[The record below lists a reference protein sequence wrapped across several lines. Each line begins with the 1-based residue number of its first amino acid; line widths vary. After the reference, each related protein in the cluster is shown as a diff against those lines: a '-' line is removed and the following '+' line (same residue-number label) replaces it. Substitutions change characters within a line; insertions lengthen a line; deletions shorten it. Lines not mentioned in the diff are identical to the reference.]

1 MTEVGYFMKTAHG
14 ARQTMSSRHPV
25 QKTWL
30 PEISL
35 IERAKGDDPEVFA
48 VPMGA
53 TRTVEVAPGEAKQI
67 FTHGLGAQTAVMIA
81 SKQSDGKHRVTLS
94 HQPSIFEAEQVSEIR
109 RELSSHAAASATVKH
124 AAVIV
129 TPGDWVK
136 REGKWN
142 LEARQRWLI
151 EQLTSVLENGL
162 PNVSLQMQLYSEPIP
177 VWQSRALILKVP
189 AEANAP
195 ILYRGLKSGE
205 CGF

>member
-1 MTEVGYFMKTAHG
+1 MAEMGHSMKTANG
-14 ARQTMSSRHPV
+14 TRQTMSSRHAVP
-25 QKTWL
+25 KTWL

-48 VPMGA
+48 VPMGV

-81 SKQSDGKHRVTLS
+81 SKQSDGKLRVTLS
-94 HQPSIFEAEQVSEIR
+94 HQPSIFAAEQVSEIR
-109 RELSSHAAASATVKH
+109 RELSSHTAAGSSAKH
-124 AAVIV
+124 AVVIV

-142 LEARQRWLI
+142 LEARLRWLI
-151 EQLTSVLENGL
+151 EQLTSVLESGL
-162 PNVSLQMQLYSEPIP
+162 PNVSLQTQLYSEPIP

-195 ILYRGLKSGE
+195 ILYHGLKSGE